1 MAALDNYSIRKAIS
15 KKRQQLEAAVYASY
29 SNRIFKLL
37 QQSSQFQKSQTIGL
51 YCSVKQEVDTM
62 CIIKALL
69 KENKQVA
76 LPCVLSKTEMVFR
89 KIKSIDDLQIG
100 KFGIYAPKDTCP
112 IIKTMDMLIVPL
124 VAFNQQGYRLGMGGG
139 YYDRYLHKYPQYTCG
154 LAFSFQAHEFEVFA
168 HDLKLNEVITEGARL
183 TFK

>member
-37 QQSSQFQKSQTIGL
+37 QQSSQFQ
-51 YCSVKQEVDTM
+51 
-62 CIIKALL
+62 
-69 KENKQVA
+69 ENKQVA
-76 LPCVLSKTEMVFR
+76 LPCVLSKTEMVFS
-89 KIKSIDDLQIG
+89 KIKSIDDLQMG

-124 VAFNQQGYRLGMGGG
+124 VALNQQGYRLGMGGG

-168 HDLKLNEVITEGARL
+168 YDLKLNEVITEGARL

>member
-89 KIKSIDDLQIG
+89 KIKSIDDL
-100 KFGIYAPKDTCP
+100 
-112 IIKTMDMLIVPL
+112 
-124 VAFNQQGYRLGMGGG
+124 
-139 YYDRYLHKYPQYTCG
+139 
-154 LAFSFQAHEFEVFA
+154 
-168 HDLKLNEVITEGARL
+168 
-183 TFK
+183 